1 MDPIQSHHFTAF
13 AQACG
18 IASSQEAFLAGW
30 DACKRHHD
38 GMPATVGPK
47 DDIAE
52 AIYQAY
58 PRHIA
63 KGAALKAIRNA
74 IKPDRG
80 AFILARTKAFAEAV
94 ERWPW
99 ADRQFIPHP
108 ATWFNRESY
117 DDDPKEWQR
126 GSGNVGLRIS
136 E

>member
-13 AQACG
+13 AQAFG

-38 GMPATVGPK
+38 GLPERTAPK
-47 DDIAE
+47 EDAAE

-74 IKPDRG
+74 IKPDR
-80 AFILARTKAFAEAV
+80 ADYILERTKAFAAAV
-94 ERWPW
+94 EKWPW

-126 GSGNVGLRIS
+126 GSGTVGLRVS